1 MGTYDEA
8 PDAVR
13 PGCGRGRTRS
23 TWCCLSGCPLSNFTE
38 MLEAVAPAA
47 SPGGNQSPARETFR
61 RRASSEHR
69 GNSSFSAVL

>member
-1 MGTYDEA
+1 MSTYDEA

-23 TWCCLSGCPLSNFTE
+23 TWCCLSGCPWSNFTQ
-38 MLEAVAPAA
+38 MLEAAAPAA
-47 SPGGNQSPARETFR
+47 SPGATKAPQGR
-61 RRASSEHR
+61 RFVAALQSEHR